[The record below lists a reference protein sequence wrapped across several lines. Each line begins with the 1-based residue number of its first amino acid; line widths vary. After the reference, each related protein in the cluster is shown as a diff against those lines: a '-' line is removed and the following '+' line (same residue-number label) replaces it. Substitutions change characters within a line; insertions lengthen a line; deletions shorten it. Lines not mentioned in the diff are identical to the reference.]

1 MRCEVDLLMS
11 SILSGPRH
19 RSYLRAMNIH
29 HWSFHP
35 GDDITRRLRAL
46 KREMTDL
53 CLWHA
58 FQTARK
64 GSGNFDE
71 CLYERTMIW
80 RYLPWKSRSI
90 TQDPVSEANV
100 LWQEFR
106 EGLAAIFTS
115 FERAGDARAFT
126 GAAMGFVVPMYECEE
141 QYEDANAESLL
152 EELIARDA
160 AMNWFGCFRYTAEPD
175 RDRAE
180 IHIGN
185 NTAPDSPFADRRRKF
200 AWMQQLL
207 EDAARNAPEI
217 RRIGTSSW
225 LNNYAAYTELFPASY
240 RDSFVAAS
248 PGRMRGLGWWGQFI
262 THEVTL
268 NEPRAERL
276 KQEQRFELVQYRGT
290 CEFEDLADHVA
301 QQLSG
306 L

>member
-1 MRCEVDLLMS
+1 
-11 SILSGPRH
+11 
-19 RSYLRAMNIH
+19 MNIH

-35 GDDITRRLRAL
+35 GDDIKRRLRAL
-46 KREMTDL
+46 KRGMTGL

-58 FQTARK
+58 FQTARN
-64 GSGNFDE
+64 GSGNFEE

-80 RYLPWKSRSI
+80 RYLPWKSRPMA
-90 TQDPVSEANV
+90 QYPVSEENE

-115 FERAGDARAFT
+115 FERPGDAAAFS
-126 GAAMGFVVPMYECEE
+126 GAAMDLVVPMSEREE

-152 EELIARDA
+152 EELIARYA

-175 RDRAE
+175 GERAE
-180 IHIGN
+180 IPIGN
-185 NTAPDSPFADRRRKF
+185 NKAPASPYADRRRKF
-200 AWMQQLL
+200 DWMQQLL
-207 EDAARNAPEI
+207 EDAAGNAPWI

-262 THEVTL
+262 THELTL
-268 NEPRAERL
+268 NEPRAKRL
-276 KQEQRFELVQYRGT
+276 KQAQRFELAQYRGT
-290 CEFEDLADHVA
+290 CEFGDFVEHVGGR
-301 QQLSG
+301 LSG
-306 L
+306 R